1 MTAATATTNHEV
13 IRKWAD
19 ARGGKPARVRDTAE
33 GAGGVLRIDFAPED
47 NSLEPIG
54 WDRFFAIFE
63 EQKLAFLHQ
72 DLTETG
78 ETSRFN
84 ELIVRDKTNEN

>member
-1 MTAATATTNHEV
+1 MSEATATTNHEV
-13 IRKWAD
+13 IRKWAE
-19 ARGGKPARVRDTAE
+19 ARGGRPARVRNTAN
-33 GAGGVLRIDFAPED
+33 GGGGVLRIDFAPD
-47 NSLEPIG
+47 DDSLEPIG

-63 EQKLAFLHQ
+63 ERKLAFLHQ

-84 ELIVRDKTNEN
+84 KLIDRDGA